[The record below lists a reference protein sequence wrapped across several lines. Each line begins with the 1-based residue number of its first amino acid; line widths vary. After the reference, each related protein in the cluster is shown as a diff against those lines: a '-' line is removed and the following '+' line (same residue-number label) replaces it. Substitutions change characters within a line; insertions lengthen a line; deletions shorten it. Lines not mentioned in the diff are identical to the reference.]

1 MLTSTVPYILPL
13 TLCEVSKK
21 YLQEVVSA
29 VATTYTRTDQCNYDI
44 ENRFFAPPIG
54 MSVALG

>member
-1 MLTSTVPYILPL
+1 MLTSNAPYILPV
-13 TLCEVSKK
+13 TVYEVSKK
-21 YLQEVVSA
+21 YLQEVVSV
-29 VATTYTRTDQCNYDI
+29 VATTYARTDQCNYDI